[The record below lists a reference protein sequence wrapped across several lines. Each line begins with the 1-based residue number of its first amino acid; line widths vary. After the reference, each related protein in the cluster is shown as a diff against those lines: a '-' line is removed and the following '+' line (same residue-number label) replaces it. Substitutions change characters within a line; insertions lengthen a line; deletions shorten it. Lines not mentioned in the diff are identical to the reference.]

1 MVSEQGYRK
10 DRLKVA
16 FLLYKT
22 LPMVMGGGDIAAPT
36 LINILKRIPGI
47 GKIEIFTISDK
58 DYEERIAGS
67 VIQKHIKGYV
77 YPERGFSRFLD
88 LLCLFVFG
96 FRPSLTLIGKNRKVV
111 DALVKYDPDIL
122 IALSFQVNPI
132 ISKFKSINK
141 NAKIIAYTD
150 SPEVLSAVF
159 DYLEATRLP
168 NLLKKFVRVLFYKK
182 YIKFHQKVAVDFIKN
197 SDIVV
202 VPTEFDKEEILQLSD
217 INKKDVFVIPL
228 ISYKENEVRKLKP
241 TSKIK
246 KVVFVGACNFWPN
259 LQAIEIIKQKIAPKL
274 KDIEFIVVGKYCK
287 PQREDNVNIMGEV
300 KDLDPILREAD
311 AFIAP
316 IVSGRGIKTKI
327 LTYFLYGK
335 PVIGTS
341 LAFRGYKV
349 KNNYNAIVEDNIDN
363 MWRRLCELNRSK
375 EDILRI
381 QKNSIKALEDF
392 KISKLKQKWIKVL
405 KYEK

>member
-1 MVSEQGYRK
+1 
-10 DRLKVA
+10 
-16 FLLYKT
+16 
-22 LPMVMGGGDIAAPT
+22 
-36 LINILKRIPGI
+36 
-47 GKIEIFTISDK
+47 
-58 DYEERIAGS
+58 
-67 VIQKHIKGYV
+67 
-77 YPERGFSRFLD
+77 
-88 LLCLFVFG
+88 
-96 FRPSLTLIGKNRKVV
+96 
-111 DALVKYDPDIL
+111 
-122 IALSFQVNPI
+122 
-132 ISKFKSINK
+132 
-141 NAKIIAYTD
+141 
-150 SPEVLSAVF
+150 
-159 DYLEATRLP
+159 
-168 NLLKKFVRVLFYKK
+168 
-182 YIKFHQKVAVDFIKN
+182 
-197 SDIVV
+197 VV

-217 INKKDVFVIPL
+217 INKKDVFVIPP

-287 PQREDNVNIMGEV
+287 PQKEDNVNIMGEV

-327 LTYFLYGK
+327 LTYFLYRK

-363 MWRRLCELNRSK
+363 IWRRLYELNRSK

-405 KYEK
+405 RHGK

>member
-1 MVSEQGYRK
+1 MILSQKQRK
-10 DRLKVA
+10 NKLKVA
-16 FLLYKT
+16 FLLYKP
-22 LPMVMGGGDIAAPT
+22 LPNVMGGGDIAVWT
-36 LINILKRIPGI
+36 LINILKRIPEV
-47 GKIEIFTISDK
+47 GKIEIFAISDRG
-58 DYEERIAGS
+58 YEEKILGN
-67 VIQKHIKGYV
+67 VIQRHIKGYG

-88 LLCLFVFG
+88 LLCLFIFG

-111 DALVKYDPDIL
+111 DALVEYNPELL

-132 ISKFKSINK
+132 ISKFKSINNK
-141 NAKIIAYTD
+141 AKIIAYTD

-168 NLLKKFVRVLFYKK
+168 NLLKKFVRVLFYKR

-197 SDIVV
+197 SDAVV
-202 VPTEFDKEEILQLSD
+202 TPTEFDKEEILQLSN
-217 INKKDVFVIPL
+217 INKKDVFVIPP
-228 ISYKENEVRKLKP
+228 ISYKENEVKKLRP

-259 LQAIEIIKQKIAPKL
+259 LQSIEIIKQKIAPKL

-287 PQREDNVNIMGEV
+287 PQKEGNVNIMGEV

-327 LTYFLYGK
+327 LTYFLYRK

-363 MWRRLCELNRSK
+363 MWRRLYELNRSK

-405 KYEK
+405 RHGK

>member
-1 MVSEQGYRK
+1 MVSERK
-10 DRLKVA
+10 RRDGKLKVA
-16 FLLYKT
+16 FLLYKP
-22 LPMVMGGGDIAAPT
+22 LPNVMGGGDTAVWT
-36 LINILKRIPGI
+36 LTDILKRIPGV
-47 GKIEIFTISDK
+47 GKIEIFAISGR
-58 DYEERIAGS
+58 DYEEKILGN
-67 VIQKHIKGYV
+67 VIQRHIKGYG
-77 YPERGFSRFLD
+77 YPERGFRRFLD

-96 FRPSLTLIGKNRKVV
+96 FRPSLTTIGKNRKVA
-111 DALVKYDPDIL
+111 DALAKYDPDLL

-168 NLLKKFVRVLFYKK
+168 NLLKKFVRVLFYKR

-197 SDIVV
+197 SDTVV
-202 VPTEFDKEEILQLSD
+202 TPTEFDKEEILQLSD

-228 ISYKENEVRKLKP
+228 ISYKENEVKKLKP

-287 PQREDNVNIMGEV
+287 PQKEGNVNIMGEV

-327 LTYFLYGK
+327 LTYFLYRR

-349 KNNYNAIVEDNIDN
+349 KDNYNAIIEDSIDN
-363 MWRRLCELNRSK
+363 MWRRICELNGSK
-375 EDILRI
+375 EIMSRI

-392 KISKLKQKWIKVL
+392 KILKLKQKWIKVL
-405 KYEK
+405 RHGK

>member
-1 MVSEQGYRK
+1 MVLEQRHRK

-16 FLLYKT
+16 FLLYKP
-22 LPMVMGGGDIAAPT
+22 LPNVMGGGDIAVLT
-36 LINILKRIPGI
+36 LIDILKRIPEV
-47 GKIEIFTISDK
+47 GKIEIFAISDRG
-58 DYEERIAGS
+58 YEERVLGN
-67 VIQKHIKGYV
+67 VIQRHINGYS
-77 YPERGFSRFLD
+77 YPEKGFSRFLD
-88 LLCLFVFG
+88 LLCLLIFG
-96 FRPSLTLIGKNRKVV
+96 FRPSLTLIGKNRNVV
-111 DALVKYDPDIL
+111 DALVEYNPDLL

-168 NLLKKFVRVLFYKK
+168 NLLKKFVRVVFYKR

-197 SDIVV
+197 SDTVV
-202 VPTEFDKEEILQLSD
+202 TPTEFDKEEILQLSD
-217 INKKDVFVIPL
+217 INKKNVFAIPP
-228 ISYKENEVRKLKP
+228 INYKENEVRKLKP

-287 PQREDNVNIMGEV
+287 PQKEGNVNIMGEV

-327 LTYFLYGK
+327 LTYFLYRK

-363 MWRRLCELNRSK
+363 IWRRIYELNRNR
-375 EDILRI
+375 EGILRI
-381 QKNSIKALEDF
+381 QKNSIKVLEDF
-392 KISKLKQKWIKVL
+392 KISKLKQKWTKL
-405 KYEK
+405 LTYGK

>member
-16 FLLYKT
+16 FLLYKP
-22 LPMVMGGGDIAAPT
+22 LPNVMSGGDTAVPT
-36 LINILKRIPGI
+36 LIDILKRIPKV
-47 GKIEIFTISDK
+47 GKIEIFAISDR
-58 DYEERIAGS
+58 DYKEKILGN
-67 VIQKHIKGYV
+67 VIQRHIKGYG
-77 YPERGFSRFLD
+77 YPERGFNRFLD
-88 LLCLFVFG
+88 LLWLFVFG
-96 FRPSLTLIGKNRKVV
+96 FRPSLTTIGKNRKVV

-168 NLLKKFVRVLFYKK
+168 SLLKKLVRVLFYKR

-287 PQREDNVNIMGEV
+287 PQKEGNVNIMGEV

-327 LTYFLYGK
+327 LTYFLYRK

>member
-1 MVSEQGYRK
+1 MVLEQEHRK
-10 DRLKVA
+10 NELKVA
-16 FLLYKT
+16 FLLYKP
-22 LPMVMGGGDIAAPT
+22 LPKVMSGGDIAVRT
-36 LINILKRIPGI
+36 LIDILKRIPEV
-47 GKIEIFTISDK
+47 GKLEIFAISNR
-58 DYEERIAGS
+58 DYEEKIFGN
-67 VIQKHIKGYV
+67 VIQKHIKGYG

-96 FRPSLTLIGKNRKVV
+96 FRSSLTMISKNRKVV
-111 DALVKYDPDIL
+111 DALVKYDPDLL

-150 SPEVLSAVF
+150 SPEVLSVVF
-159 DYLEATRLP
+159 EYLEATRLP
-168 NLLKKFVRVLFYKK
+168 NLLKKFVRVLFYKR
-182 YIKFHQKVAVDFIKN
+182 YLKFHQKVAVDFIKN

-202 VPTEFDKEEILQLSD
+202 VPTKFDKEEILQLSD
-217 INKKDVFVIPL
+217 INKKDIFVIPP
-228 ISYKENEVRKLKP
+228 ISYKENEVKKLKP

-287 PQREDNVNIMGEV
+287 PQKEDNVYIMGEV

-327 LTYFLYGK
+327 LTYFLYRK

-363 MWRRLCELNRSK
+363 IWRRLYELNRSK
-375 EDILRI
+375 KDILRI

-405 KYEK
+405 RHEK